1 MLAIG
6 AGTVELG
13 LPIVLIFLIKVSSRW
28 RPQAAVVLGALV
40 PLLAVLAVGFIGALF
55 VSPLDMVSL
64 AYLFALPIVA
74 FEFYAASALLGM
86 AVSILKRPTGTWA
99 RFALGMV
106 SAPLA
111 CGAIVLFAGR

>member
-13 LPIVLIFLIKVSSRW
+13 LPIALIFLTKASPRW
-28 RPQAAVVLGALV
+28 RPQAVVILGTLA
-40 PLLAVLAVGFIGALF
+40 PLLAVLAVGCVGALF
-55 VSPLDMVSL
+55 VSPLDRTSL
-64 AYLFALPIVA
+64 AYFFALPIVV
-74 FEFYAASALLGM
+74 FEFFAATALLGI
-86 AVSILKRPTGTWA
+86 AVSISKRPTGTWA

-106 SAPLA
+106 AAPLA